1 MGEDIRRQG
10 QLLLVVL
17 WSSNIVIVNSTAVH
31 DVQYDLICPD
41 LEGLIGGPLRPLS
54 VRLPSMFQEIHRKY
68 PDKLEAS
75 ALRRW

>member
-1 MGEDIRRQG
+1 MGEDIRGQG

-41 LEGLIGGPLRPLS
+41 LEGLIGR
-54 VRLPSMFQEIHRKY
+54 H
-68 PDKLEAS
+68 
-75 ALRRW
+75 